1 MFQQAFST
9 SDALLPLDYKLT
21 HMSTPIIPTY
31 PPNVLCMLWFSKVLC
46 GACELTKPHLP
57 SYIPLV
63 PLFDVLMLINISCLS
78 FSLVVGFGMC
88 KKLGFIAITRNFEDH
103 FGWLNI
109 STLKDIYFSIFHGE
123 VGVDIIFLYNGYVY
137 IVLN

>member
-1 MFQQAFST
+1 
-9 SDALLPLDYKLT
+9 
-21 HMSTPIIPTY
+21 
-31 PPNVLCMLWFSKVLC
+31 
-46 GACELTKPHLP
+46 
-57 SYIPLV
+57 
-63 PLFDVLMLINISCLS
+63 MLINISCLS

-88 KKLGFIAITRNFEDH
+88 KKLGFMGIMRNFEDH

-123 VGVDIIFLYNGYVY
+123 VRVDTIFLYNGYVH